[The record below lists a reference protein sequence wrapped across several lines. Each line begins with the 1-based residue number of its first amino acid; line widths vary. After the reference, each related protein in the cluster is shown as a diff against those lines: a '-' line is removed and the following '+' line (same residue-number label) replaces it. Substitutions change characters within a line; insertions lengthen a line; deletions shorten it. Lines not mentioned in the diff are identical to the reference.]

1 MRRKIRLFHVEDY
14 KIVRDGIRF
23 ILSTDKDIL
32 WVGEAGSAADFF
44 RVSPEGIDLLLL
56 DLYLDGMTDLTA
68 PNGLDIIRQIRTTN
82 PKLKIIVHSIYED
95 GDSVVETMDAGADGF
110 ISKKSSAEE
119 LIRAVKV
126 VASGKKYI
134 CSETVKKFRNTN
146 AYLSGKEKKLV
157 PKERLF
163 TKREREV
170 LTLVAQGYSSKQIAG
185 ELFITEK
192 TVETHRKHMVEKA
205 NVKNTVQL
213 IAYAAET
220 GYL

>member
-1 MRRKIRLFHVEDY
+1 MGRKIRVFHVEDY

-32 WVGEAGSAADFF
+32 WVGEAGTSADFF
-44 RVSPEGIDLLLL
+44 RDTPAGIDVLLL
-56 DLYLDGMTDLTA
+56 DLYLDGMTDLKA
-68 PNGLDIIRQIRTTN
+68 PNGFDIIKRIRTTN

-95 GDSVVETMDAGADGF
+95 GDSIVEAMEAGAYGF
-110 ISKKSSAEE
+110 ISKKTSAEE
-119 LIRAVKV
+119 LIRSIKV

-134 CSETVKKFRNTN
+134 CPEAVKKFRNTN

-170 LTLVAQGYSSKQIAG
+170 LLLVAQGYSSKQIAA

-220 GYL
+220 GFL